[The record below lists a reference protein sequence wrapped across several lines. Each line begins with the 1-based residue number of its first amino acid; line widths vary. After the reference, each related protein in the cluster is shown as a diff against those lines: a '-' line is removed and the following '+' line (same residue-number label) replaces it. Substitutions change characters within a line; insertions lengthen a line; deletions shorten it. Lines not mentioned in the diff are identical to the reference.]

1 MVRHSRPES
10 ETDFHIR
17 MVDACERRIRVLR
30 QLMEKS
36 TSAVSRSR
44 IQGKIAKESTNLH
57 VHKIM
62 LRDSAETIG

>member
-1 MVRHSRPES
+1 MVHHSKSES
-10 ETDFHIR
+10 EIDFQIR

-44 IQGKIAKESTNLH
+44 IQGKIAKESANLH

-62 LRDSAETIG
+62 LRGMAEVN

>member
-1 MVRHSRPES
+1 MVHSKSES
-10 ETDFHIR
+10 EIDFQIR

-44 IQGKIAKESTNLH
+44 IQGKIAKESAYLH

-62 LRDSAETIG
+62 LRGMAEVN